1 MFKQFKIVSSTLII
15 GGAATFLYKK
25 YNDYIFNS
33 LMNLYLI
40 SINRKKIQLNDTETQ
55 TIYIKDPTL
64 NKMTQTDTELIK
76 SNTDDLIKTTPDKY
90 KWYFI

>member
-1 MFKQFKIVSSTLII
+1 MFKPFKIVSSTLIV
-15 GGAATFLYKK
+15 GGVVTFLYKK
-25 YNDYIFNS
+25 YNNDIFNT
-33 LMNLYLI
+33 LMNLYVI
-40 SINRKKIQLNDTETQ
+40 CINRKKIQLNDTETQ

>member
-1 MFKQFKIVSSTLII
+1 MFKPFKIVSSTLIV
-15 GGAATFLYKK
+15 GGVVTFLYKK

-33 LMNLYLI
+33 LMNLYII

-55 TIYIKDPTL
+55 TNCIKDPSL
-64 NKMTQTDTELIK
+64 NKMTQTDYELIK
-76 SNTDDLIKTTPDKY
+76 NNTDELIKTTPDKY

>member
-25 YNDYIFNS
+25 YNNDIFNT
-33 LMNLYLI
+33 LMNLYVI
-40 SINRKKIQLNDTETQ
+40 CINRKKIQLNDTETQ